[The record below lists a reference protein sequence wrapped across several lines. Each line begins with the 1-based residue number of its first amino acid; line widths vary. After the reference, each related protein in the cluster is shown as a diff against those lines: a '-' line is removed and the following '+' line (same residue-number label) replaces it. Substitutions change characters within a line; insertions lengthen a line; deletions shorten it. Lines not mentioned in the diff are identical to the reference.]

1 MKILT
6 LYKKLLNIAVS
17 EFGTVIEAGE
27 ILYTQ
32 GNVPGKLRLY
42 LCDCSYIDIYY
53 SMKGK
58 YSYHRN
64 NRLVSNKIYRHDN
77 APHQKW
83 KNISTFPKHF
93 HNGSEDIVVQSNISE
108 NPEIALREFL
118 VFVLK
123 HIQTKQPNGKEGS

>member
-58 YSYHRN
+58 YSYHWN